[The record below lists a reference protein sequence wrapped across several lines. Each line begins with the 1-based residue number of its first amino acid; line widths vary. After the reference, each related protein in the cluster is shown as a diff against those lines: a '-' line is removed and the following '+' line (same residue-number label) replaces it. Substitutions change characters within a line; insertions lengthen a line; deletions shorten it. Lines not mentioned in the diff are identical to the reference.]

1 MKHHFVIDSSVYLN
15 YISYDKLYRLESTII
30 AYDLIFYVD
39 DILLNELENNIPKM
53 LRFSS
58 WTKIDILN
66 KIKSFTTFVETV
78 PIFKNSPDPKDNFL
92 FDLALQTNSEVVV
105 TKEKALLNFTES
117 PIPIHD
123 IKWFKETYPVE
134 L

>member
-15 YISYDKLYRLESTII
+15 YITYDKLYRLKNTIVK
-30 AYDLIFYVD
+30 YDLVFFVN
-39 DILLNELENNIPKM
+39 DILLDELKNNIPK
-53 LRFSS
+53 LLKFSS
-58 WTKIDILN
+58 WTADEVLN

-78 PIFKNSPDPKDNFL
+78 SIFSNCPDAKDNFL
-92 FDLALQTNSEVVV
+92 FDIALQTKSELIV
-105 TKEKALLNFTES
+105 TKEIVLLNFTES

-123 IKWFKETYPVE
+123 IKWFKEMFPVG